1 MSGKGALTIR
11 AVPLAQAAPD
21 EAARKLVDALV
32 TARLLTTS
40 GIEADAQVRLAH
52 QRVLEDWARAR
63 TIVAES
69 ADFYRIRAD
78 LEESRR
84 KWETGKR
91 RSELLL
97 PRGLPLAEAESIVGK
112 YGDEL
117 TPEVLAYV
125 RASRTRANRAQ
136 MIGWGAAA
144 VFFLLAIGAGIAAK
158 VAFDQRAAARRL
170 ALERAASRTGDAAG
184 GSQLHRRQAD
194 GGHAHLRYRP
204 GPPRCRRHEGRH
216 HPQDSGH
223 GANDH

>member
-1 MSGKGALTIR
+1 MRLR
-11 AVPLAQAAPD
+11 ASSL
-21 EAARKLVDALV
+21 DALV

-52 QRVLEDWARAR
+52 QRVLEDWSRAR

-91 RSELLL
+91 RGELLL
-97 PRGLPLAEAESIVGK
+97 ARGLPLAEAESIVGK

-125 RASRTRANRAQ
+125 RASRQRANRSTDDRLAQ
-136 MIGWGAAA
+136 WRQYSFWWLSAQALQHGSPSTS
-144 VFFLLAIGAGIAAK
+144 
-158 VAFDQRAAARRL
+158 ARRRWWL
-170 ALERAASRTGDAAG
+170 ALKRN
-184 GSQLHRRQAD
+184 RR
-194 GGHAHLRYRP
+194 
-204 GPPRCRRHEGRH
+204 
-216 HPQDSGH
+216 
-223 GANDH
+223 